1 MTPRSILHLRLAGSD
16 SHPGWKPNRGRGAKF
31 PTLADFCR
39 RTTPVWELSSQGA
52 FLDLT
57 GTERLYGRGLD
68 GAVQVSRMA
77 RDTGGALSAGAAPT
91 KLAAE
96 LASMT
101 AARAG
106 GGVLA
111 VVPEKVTVFLQPF
124 PVDFL
129 PERPSVI
136 GRLRQLGVRTFG
148 DLQVI
153 PRSLLRSVFGSGGSR
168 LAEEARGRGHG
179 FSADAGGLAAGEAAA
194 LELVVG
200 VKLNRPVTCG
210 PLVSAL
216 LRGLAVRALTGYP
229 AGLGSRGCWHLT
241 TRGAEGTRDAS
252 FVRGDMPSGWTA
264 WFGLLELLWKRLPY
278 RRQGLVGIEL
288 HVEAGG
294 PPTPCRQD
302 SLFPP
307 DEADRRL
314 AKVLRRS
321 RREHRLRLG
330 PGSEEL
336 LASLGAKWYGPGAG
350 ISKPEPGFG

>member
-1 MTPRSILHLRLAGSD
+1 MASRSILHLRLAGSD
-16 SHPGWKPNRGRGAKF
+16 SHPGSIPDRNRGPK
-31 PTLADFCR
+31 PHTLAEFCR
-39 RTTPVWELSSQGA
+39 RTTPVWEVSSQGA

-68 GAVQVSRMA
+68 GAVQVSRLA
-77 RDTGGALSAGAAPT
+77 CDTGGALSAGAAPS
-91 KLAAE
+91 KLAAA
-96 LASMT
+96 LASLT
-101 AARAG
+101 AAKAG

-111 VVPEKVTVFLQPF
+111 VVPDQVAAFLQPF

-136 GRLRQLGVRTFG
+136 SRLRQLGVRTFG

-153 PRSLLRSVFGSGGSR
+153 PRSLLRSVFGRGGSR
-168 LAEEARGRGHG
+168 LAEEARGRDRG
-179 FSADAGGLAAGEAAA
+179 FLADTSGQATGQAGA

-200 VKLNRPVTCG
+200 VRLNRPVTSG

-216 LRGLAVRALTGYP
+216 VRGLAVRALAGY
-229 AGLGSRGCWHLT
+229 LGGQGSCGCWRLT
-241 TRGAEGTRDAS
+241 ARGAEGTRDAS
-252 FVRGDMPSGWTA
+252 FVRGTDPSGWTA

-288 HVEAGG
+288 HVEAEGT
-294 PPTPCRQD
+294 PNPCRQD

-321 RREHRLRLG
+321 RREHRHRLG
-330 PGSEEL
+330 PGSEQL
-336 LASLGAKWYGPGAG
+336 LTSLGARWYGPGAG
-350 ISKPEPGFG
+350 MSKSDPGFG